1 MKGWEEGGGGV
12 ARRDPAPS
20 APRRP
25 LSCAPLPP
33 ALPRGVRRTLAAHP
47 PPLSSDFG
55 RAKAATE
62 GLGGDTCPSK
72 NDSGALGQLG
82 PAPAT
87 RNRNRR
93 GAGSGHEE
101 RAGGRGPPFSPLGR
115 PGQGW
120 VRVRL
125 GGWRE
130 GARGEG
136 RVSRAE
142 SSPRAWGKRGGRRT
156 SPSTRLCPFICPRR
170 LPFFPPFCSLLS
182 IAAPPA
188 APPRLPCS
196 VPVTSRPPPPPPR
209 APRCGFCPGCGGCRG
224 PRGLRLLP
232 HPPAPRPPPH
242 PLHHDGRRGVAAA
255 AAAAAAAALGIGV
268 PRRLGPFRPAA
279 GRHPLLPRPVP
290 ESRPAPGCRAA
301 CSEAYGQAE
310 EQLACIEGCR
320 RQMPEMESQ
329 EEKIPE
335 PPPAALSVLDLFSNL
350 CSDLVSS
357 AQSFLS
363 STWTYYLQADD
374 GKVVVFQSQPVMESL
389 MLKTPQPKQME
400 AVWLG
405 SDPDNLDSH
414 SDPGEKLEKPARKE
428 AKGKARLQT
437 SEPPQPADFLGCMSK
452 RSGLPRWILAVC
464 LFFSVL
470 VMLWLS
476 CASLVTAP
484 DQHIRTQPL
493 SIAGDKDYLEK
504 LEHPLALPPVLAIAV
519 CPAES
524 DPEAGPLPL
533 KVELDRTA
541 L

>member
-1 MKGWEEGGGGV
+1 MAGAE
-12 ARRDPAPS
+12 S
-20 APRRP
+20 
-25 LSCAPLPP
+25 LLLLLLLPP
-33 ALPRGVRRTLAAHP
+33 PPSGLA
-47 PPLSSDFG
+47 F
-55 RAKAATE
+55 RAAWDPFAPQ
-62 GLGGDTCPSK
+62 LGDTRSCQ
-72 NDSGALGQLG
+72 DRC
-82 PAPAT
+82 
-87 RNRNRR
+87 RNLAQRR
-93 GAGSGHEE
+93 GAAQAAVLS
-101 RAGGRGPPFSPLGR
+101 ACSRGCRLFSICRFVAASVEPN
-115 PGQGW
+115 
-120 VRVRL
+120 
-125 GGWRE
+125 
-130 GARGEG
+130 AT
-136 RVSRAE
+136 RAE
-142 SSPRAWGKRGGRRT
+142 
-156 SPSTRLCPFICPRR
+156 C
-170 LPFFPPFCSLLS
+170 
-182 IAAPPA
+182 
-188 APPRLPCS
+188 
-196 VPVTSRPPPPPPR
+196 
-209 APRCGFCPGCGGCRG
+209 
-224 PRGLRLLP
+224 
-232 HPPAPRPPPH
+232 
-242 PLHHDGRRGVAAA
+242 
-255 AAAAAAAALGIGV
+255 
-268 PRRLGPFRPAA
+268 
-279 GRHPLLPRPVP
+279 
-290 ESRPAPGCRAA
+290 EAA

-329 EEKIPE
+329 EEKQIPE